1 VPLLHAHRQH
11 ARLLVLIELTCLPFG
26 HPEYREE
33 VAMFSQL
40 ENYKNPKLILNSI
53 LQALYT
59 QVTTNR
65 PIAHF
70 FMNVH
75 MDALIADVQKFSH
88 FAMEQPES
96 HYRDPMRAQKSSMPS
111 IQVSSSVFEEVH
123 KILVQILK
131 DQDIAEDQIPRLS
144 FEILEIVEESRAQ
157 FSDTIMMALKMED
170 VTQDSL
176 LEVFKRFKFEAKL
189 AGKNEINVE
198 SGIDIPIIVK
208 IRAKDKCIILI
219 GKAVSVENSKLRDV
233 EEIAAIAKEKYPIF
247 PVKAVEDDDDWPF
260 LLMEKSFSYED
271 GVPLRL
277 LFRLAKSFSTA
288 FYRNVKCDSQKVLAC
303 NVANR

>member
-1 VPLLHAHRQH
+1 
-11 ARLLVLIELTCLPFG
+11 
-26 HPEYREE
+26 
-33 VAMFSQL
+33 MFSQL

-65 PIAHF
+65 AIAHF

-75 MDALIADVQKFSH
+75 MDALIADVHKFSH

-96 HYRDPMRAQKSSMPS
+96 HYRDPMRAQKSSMPG

-131 DQDIAEDQIPRLS
+131 DQGVAEDHIPRLS

-208 IRAKDKCIILI
+208 IRAKDKSIVLI

>member
-1 VPLLHAHRQH
+1 
-11 ARLLVLIELTCLPFG
+11 
-26 HPEYREE
+26 
-33 VAMFSQL
+33 MFSQL

-65 PIAHF
+65 TIAHF
-70 FMNVH
+70 FLSVH
-75 MDALIADVQKFSH
+75 MDALIADVHKFSH

-96 HYRDPMRAQKSSMPS
+96 FYRDPLRAQKSSMPA
-111 IQVSSSVFEEVH
+111 IQVTSTVFEEVH

-131 DQDIAEDQIPRLS
+131 DQGIAEDHIPRLS

-157 FSDTIMMALKMED
+157 FSDTIMMVVKMED

-189 AGKNEINVE
+189 AGKNEISVE
-198 SGIDIPIIVK
+198 SSIDIPIIVK
-208 IRAKDKCIILI
+208 IRPKDKSIVLI
-219 GKAVSVENSKLRDV
+219 GKAVSVENSKLKDV
-233 EEIAAIAKEKYPIF
+233 EDIAEIAKERYPLF
-247 PVKAVEDDDDWPF
+247 PMKAVEDDDDWPF
-260 LLMEKSFSYED
+260 LLMEKSFSYEK

-277 LFRLAKSFSTA
+277 LFRLAKSISTA
-288 FYRNVKCDSQKVLAC
+288 FHRNVKCDSQKILAW